1 MPGFASTDAEQA
13 ELEAWEANILAAS
26 GVFTGMGLNRQ
37 LAGKPASYSP
47 LPLASAYASVT
58 AALAITCALYRR
70 EMAGESDPELHI
82 EVPLASALL
91 DALVHNSLQ
100 YEAPEIY
107 HSRRQRALSVP
118 RASPLDYFETLEL
131 TDPFYSHYTC
141 ADARPFYIVAPCH
154 LRHQKNAIKVL
165 GIEEQVRALGV
176 PLAATYGDATHAA
189 SRHGLGAGQVGDAWA
204 APLRRLLRRAFVT
217 KTAYEWEA
225 LFGAAGVPGAAHRTT
240 VEWLDSP
247 HVRAA
252 GLVREDA
259 KGQLRPGAVVWVAE
273 EEIPIRKTKSR
284 SACLSVSSEYQKP
297 VHDSTSDPGVHA
309 RVPPT
314 TNRTTATICHA
325 QACEPPAPRRAA
337 SCHSSTE
344 LHGPPCEAAP
354 PQFAAQDTRKEEDR
368 VTCNGKDGS
377 PSAVHEA
384 RDHDERCRIGRTG
397 PWLSGVTILDL
408 ANVIAGPT
416 IGAMLARYGAD
427 VIKID
432 PPRPTY
438 SPEVTVLY
446 GLAANAGKRS
456 ILLDVRPSSDT
467 TNAPVAGLD
476 TPDATGRV
484 AFEALVRAADVVVYN
499 GTSDALARL
508 GLTPAELNAI
518 NPNVILS
525 RFDAYG
531 GPNEGKGC
539 RINHLGYDDNLQAA
553 LGIMERFGGGLGRVE
568 EHAHVGTIDV
578 AAGVGGALATAAALL
593 LRERRRAG
601 ALPSPTNATAIV
613 ARASLASVGQVVQ
626 YPFCCGFRAS
636 LNTESITARTRLGPE
651 CEGEHALLHCYPAAD
666 GSWLLLSHS
675 LLPLAKLS
683 ELQAREALEKLSA
696 ADPRLASAV
705 ADATR
710 MNGASAFNHKLDG
723 EAQERTAYQAF
734 DVSLAACL
742 RRAFSRTGSARAWV
756 DTLATAGVRAVVLS
770 SFDLLRASGTR
781 AAEACSI
788 DLNSG
793 APTFQFLRHSEHPMG
808 GDLVMFA
815 PCSVRTPGGDGL
827 VVPLPDAPR
836 YGEHTVPI
844 LTELGY
850 NWRLMVKHKQAA
862 TRWCTNY
869 LPGAECITQSIAL
882 AKVDTEV
889 LFSAIVE
896 GTAQTNDLALLASE
910 SPAKVGIP
918 AKQKPQP
925 ARTKI
930 PLLISSD
937 PCPICFEKMCR
948 PVGLSCSHQLCSEC
962 AAKCSAAG
970 LASCPLCRHP
980 QLLDPAI
987 LARRSRAWRQAYS
1000 GWRRGLPKGSQG
1012 EFGAINTPVAQIA
1025 RSQRISRMTKDTF
1038 VSHIHSIAG
1047 DLALST
1053 KTPKAASAINGKASR
1068 SDVSYCPHSNK
1079 AVGAPSMEDVLQP
1092 SFGNEF
1098 CPSFRVGRA

>member
-1 MPGFASTDAEQA
+1 MGIDRKSIQAINPRCVHVHMPGFASTDAEQA

-438 SPEVTVLY
+438 SPEVRHYRVTAWCDRPPHPL
-446 GLAANAGKRS
+446 GRSQAAHHTSLCIGNRAVRS
-456 ILLDVRPSSDT
+456 CGQR
-467 TNAPVAGLD
+467 GQ
-476 TPDATGRV
+476 
-484 AFEALVRAADVVVYN
+484 
-499 GTSDALARL
+499 
-508 GLTPAELNAI
+508 AI
-518 NPNVILS
+518 NPAGRPSVFGHHQCTCGRAGHAGCNW
-525 RFDAYG
+525 AG
-531 GPNEGKGC
+531 GFRGACARGGC
-539 RINHLGYDDNLQAA
+539 SSLQRHLG
-553 LGIMERFGGGLGRVE
+553 R
-568 EHAHVGTIDV
+568 
-578 AAGVGGALATAAALL
+578 
-593 LRERRRAG
+593 
-601 ALPSPTNATAIV
+601 
-613 ARASLASVGQVVQ
+613 
-626 YPFCCGFRAS
+626 
-636 LNTESITARTRLGPE
+636 ARTPR
-651 CEGEHALLHCYPAAD
+651 
-666 GSWLLLSHS
+666 S
-675 LLPLAKLS
+675 
-683 ELQAREALEKLSA
+683 
-696 ADPRLASAV
+696 DP
-705 ADATR
+705 
-710 MNGASAFNHKLDG
+710 G
-723 EAQERTAYQAF
+723 
-734 DVSLAACL
+734 
-742 RRAFSRTGSARAWV
+742 
-756 DTLATAGVRAVVLS
+756 
-770 SFDLLRASGTR
+770 
-781 AAEACSI
+781 
-788 DLNSG
+788 
-793 APTFQFLRHSEHPMG
+793 
-808 GDLVMFA
+808 
-815 PCSVRTPGGDGL
+815 
-827 VVPLPDAPR
+827 
-836 YGEHTVPI
+836 
-844 LTELGY
+844 
-850 NWRLMVKHKQAA
+850 
-862 TRWCTNY
+862 
-869 LPGAECITQSIAL
+869 GAECHQ
-882 AKVDTEV
+882 
-889 LFSAIVE
+889 
-896 GTAQTNDLALLASE
+896 
-910 SPAKVGIP
+910 
-918 AKQKPQP
+918 PQ
-925 ARTKI
+925 RY
-930 PLLISSD
+930 PLTL
-937 PCPICFEKMCR
+937 
-948 PVGLSCSHQLCSEC
+948 
-962 AAKCSAAG
+962 
-970 LASCPLCRHP
+970 
-980 QLLDPAI
+980 
-987 LARRSRAWRQAYS
+987 
-1000 GWRRGLPKGSQG
+1000 
-1012 EFGAINTPVAQIA
+1012 
-1025 RSQRISRMTKDTF
+1025 
-1038 VSHIHSIAG
+1038 
-1047 DLALST
+1047 
-1053 KTPKAASAINGKASR
+1053 
-1068 SDVSYCPHSNK
+1068 
-1079 AVGAPSMEDVLQP
+1079 
-1092 SFGNEF
+1092 
-1098 CPSFRVGRA
+1098 